1 MRVTKAIRDFIEQQV
16 EIKAREALKPF
27 EKKRDEAV
35 ANAQADIAKVEEEMN
50 AMFKTILDK
59 YGVGKEYLCIR
70 CPNLEYYLPEV
81 DEFQKERCRIWNTS
95 KSITTE
101 IIAEME
107 LGGTKAE
114 LMEKI
119 ANIKF

>member
-1 MRVTKAIRDFIEQQV
+1 MRVTKAIREFIEQQV
-16 EIKAREALKPF
+16 EIKAKQALVPL
-27 EKKRDEAV
+27 EKKCDEAV
-35 ANAQADIAKVEEEMN
+35 ANAEADIVKAEAEMN

-59 YGVGKEYLCIR
+59 YGVKKEHLCVR
-70 CPNLEYYLPEV
+70 CPDLKYYLPEV
-81 DEFQKERCRIWNTS
+81 DELQEQRHRIWDKK